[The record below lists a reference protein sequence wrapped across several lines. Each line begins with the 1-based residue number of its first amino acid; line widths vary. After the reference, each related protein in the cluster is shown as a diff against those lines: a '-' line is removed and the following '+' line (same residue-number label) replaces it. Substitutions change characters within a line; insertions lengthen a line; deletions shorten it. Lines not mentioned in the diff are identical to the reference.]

1 MPMDAEPLVRARFC
15 QEWLELVDKEEEPWR
30 GRFFAALDPAL
41 RETIESAT
49 RVAWLPMAVHV
60 KLADIQQ
67 GAFGAVR
74 SHAHYRKSFAAAL
87 RGPFLGPLV
96 RTGARVMGISMLS
109 IVRWSSRAYQAGFR
123 NVGELAGEVLGPHR
137 ARLVYS
143 ELPTVCTSS
152 DAWMLSS
159 QGSAYGA
166 YDFLGIEG
174 VVRLDTSGRGL
185 GRMILELEWSGAAAK
200 PPP

>member
-41 RETIESAT
+41 REMIEAAT

-60 KLADIQQ
+60 KLADLQQ
-67 GAFGAVR
+67 EAFGAVR

-96 RTGARVMGISMLS
+96 RTGARVMGISIPS
-109 IVRWSSRAYQAGFR
+109 IVRWSPRAYQAGFR
-123 NVGELAGEVLGPHR
+123 NMGELVGEVLGPQR
-137 ARLVYS
+137 ARLVYNG
-143 ELPTVCTSS
+143 LPPVCTASN
-152 DAWMLSS
+152 AWMLSS

-174 VVRLDTSGRGL
+174 VVRLDTSEKSQ
-185 GRMILELEWSGAAAK
+185 GRMTLELEWSGTDAK